1 MYKEFKLPDFNLR
14 VLCLLIGLL
23 GSTLFCFAQQQV
35 VIKGIVK
42 DKKGEP
48 LSGAGIKIKGTTT
61 GAAADAA
68 GRYSIKAAPDGI
80 LIISYSGFETQEI
93 NIANRTTI
101 DVSMLESQ
109 KTLNEVVVSAL
120 GIEKDA
126 KAVTYSTQKISGDE
140 LKKVPETN
148 FMNNLSGKIAG
159 VEINRSASG
168 VGGSVKVVIRGNKS
182 AAGGNQP
189 LYVVDGVPLANLS
202 TEQVNSTY
210 SGRDG
215 GDGISNINPEDI
227 ESINVLK
234 GPAGAALYGSQA
246 ANGVIL
252 ITTKKG
258 RSGISRIDFSSSLTA
273 DIAAYTP
280 KLQNSFGPTTVTSE
294 DSWGNPITEAQDNVS
309 DFFRTGKT
317 MVNNISFSSG
327 SEKTTNYITYANTI
341 ANGILP
347 NNKLLRHNFDV
358 RQMASFLNG
367 RLSLDAHLSFVIQ
380 QTDNSPALGLTSNPL
395 AGLYLFPRGR
405 DFTPYKDNWSVYNP
419 ERKLDVQNWP
429 FNSSVL
435 QVNPYWLINKFTNTD
450 KRHRTMFNTSA
461 KYEVMPGMHFQV
473 RGNMDR
479 TNFVGETKIYAGTI
493 AGLASPNGDYIL
505 NNVTAT
511 QLYGDAI
518 LTYVKSLGKI
528 KFNGTLGSSI
538 TDSRFSGESFVSR
551 GLYVANKFTIQNI
564 MQATGSFNTMP
575 EMRQQ
580 LQAAFTSLSFSYND
594 WAYLDVTG
602 RNDWS
607 SNLSFTPNGS
617 YFYPS
622 VAGNI
627 ILSSLVKLPAAIT
640 FAKFRGSYAIV
651 GNSVPVYV
659 TNPLNGLNSGGVIT
673 FNTTAPFTDLKPE
686 KTKALELGTELRF
699 LKDKLKLDLSY
710 YKTNT
715 TNQFF
720 SIFVPPGTGYSKR
733 FVNGG
738 DIQNSGV
745 EAMLSFDTE
754 FAKKVKW
761 TTTVNFAANRNK
773 VKKLADGIDEFMLT
787 DDVNFYLSILKVG
800 GSYGDIYGT
809 TLQKNEDGKIL
820 IGAGGLP
827 MQKVGAPEFL
837 GNANPKYTIGWN
849 NSFSYKK
856 LSLSFLVD
864 AKIGGKVM
872 SLTQQTL
879 DSYGVSKTSGD
890 ARLNGGADID
900 GIDAVTGEPVTKISA
915 RALYGVT
922 SSYMFNATNARIRE
936 VSIGYNLFTSKIISS
951 YVKNVRVSVVGRNL
965 AYLYLKAPFD
975 PDLAYSVGNGFSGI
989 DVFGPPATRS
999 FGMSLNVGF

>member
-1 MYKEFKLPDFNLR
+1 M
-14 VLCLLIGLL
+14 
-23 GSTLFCFAQQQV
+23 
-35 VIKGIVK
+35 
-42 DKKGEP
+42 
-48 LSGAGIKIKGTTT
+48 
-61 GAAADAA
+61 
-68 GRYSIKAAPDGI
+68 
-80 LIISYSGFETQEI
+80 
-93 NIANRTTI
+93 
-101 DVSMLESQ
+101 
-109 KTLNEVVVSAL
+109 
-120 GIEKDA
+120 
-126 KAVTYSTQKISGDE
+126 
-140 LKKVPETN
+140 
-148 FMNNLSGKIAG
+148 
-159 VEINRSASG
+159 
-168 VGGSVKVVIRGNKS
+168 
-182 AAGGNQP
+182 
-189 LYVVDGVPLANLS
+189 
-202 TEQVNSTY
+202 
-210 SGRDG
+210 
-215 GDGISNINPEDI
+215 
-227 ESINVLK
+227 
-234 GPAGAALYGSQA
+234 
-246 ANGVIL
+246 
-252 ITTKKG
+252 
-258 RSGISRIDFSSSLTA
+258 
-273 DIAAYTP
+273 
-280 KLQNSFGPTTVTSE
+280 
-294 DSWGNPITEAQDNVS
+294 
-309 DFFRTGKT
+309 
-317 MVNNISFSSG
+317 
-327 SEKTTNYITYANTI
+327 
-341 ANGILP
+341 
-347 NNKLLRHNFDV
+347 
-358 RQMASFLNG
+358 
-367 RLSLDAHLSFVIQ
+367 
-380 QTDNSPALGLTSNPL
+380 GLTSNPL
-395 AGLYLFPRGR
+395 TGLYLFPRGR
-405 DFTPYKDNWSVYNP
+405 DFTPYRENWSVYNP

-450 KRHRTMFNTSA
+450 KRQRIMFNTSA
-461 KYEVMPGMHFQV
+461 KYEVIPGMHFQV

-479 TNFVGETKIYAGTI
+479 TDFVGETKIYAGTI

-505 NNVTAT
+505 NNVAATA
-511 QLYGDAI
+511 LYGDAI
-518 LTYVKSLGKI
+518 LTYAKSLGKI
-528 KFNGTLGSSI
+528 NFNGILGSSI
-538 TDSRFSGESFVSR
+538 TDIRYKGETFVSR

-564 MQATGSFNTMP
+564 MQSSGNFSSMP

-580 LQAAFTSLSFSYND
+580 LQAAFTSLSFSYNE
-594 WAYLDVTG
+594 WAYLDFTG

-627 ILSSLVKLPAAIT
+627 ILSNLVKLPAPIS

-651 GNSVPVYV
+651 GNSVPIYV

-686 KTKALELGTELRF
+686 KSKALELGTELRF
-699 LKDKLKLDLSY
+699 LNDKLKLDLSY

-745 EAMLSFDTE
+745 EAMLSFNTE
-754 FAKKVKW
+754 LSKDIKW
-761 TTTVNFAANRNK
+761 TTSFNFAANRNK
-773 VKKLADGIDEFMLT
+773 VKKLADGIDEFLLT

-809 TLQKNEDGKIL
+809 TLQRNEDGKLL
-820 IGAGGLP
+820 IGPGGIP

-879 DSYGVSKTSGD
+879 DSYGVSKKSAD
-890 ARLNGGADID
+890 ARLNGGVDID
-900 GIDAVTGEPVTKISA
+900 GIDAVTGEPVTKVSP
-915 RALYGVT
+915 RTLYGVT
-922 SSYMFNATNARIRE
+922 SSYMFSATNARIRE
-936 VSIGYNLFTSKIISS
+936 VSIGYSLFTSKIISS
-951 YVKNVRVSVVGRNL
+951 YVKNVRLSLVGRNL